1 MTSAAH
7 AELVERLRAA
17 GVATPATFPSD
28 EQVRASRAGEA
39 AVPLPALPDGFEAE
53 PAWISGLRVLWV
65 KPREA
70 DPAAV
75 VLYFH
80 GGGYAWMSADTH
92 RRVMARLAAA
102 CDAACLGV
110 DYRRSPEARFPAA
123 VDDAVSAYA
132 WLLAQGTDASQVIL
146 AGDSAG
152 GGLALCALLAI
163 RDRQLPQPAAAVCFS
178 PWTDLAVTGPSADT
192 ADDPIVSGPALRSM
206 AKAYLGDA
214 DPLTPLA
221 SPLYG
226 DLRGLPPVQVQVGT
240 RESLLDDARRFVTK
254 ATGDGVEA
262 SLVEHPEVIHMW
274 LVFDP
279 DLPESRRAFD
289 LAGAF
294 VRRHTGAGRSAG

>member
-1 MTSAAH
+1 VTSAAH
-7 AELVERLRAA
+7 AELVERLAAA
-17 GVATPATFPSD
+17 GVATPTTFPSD
-28 EQVRASRAGEA
+28 EHVRAARAAEA
-39 AVPLPALPDGFEAE
+39 AAPRPALPDGFEAD
-53 PAWISGLRVLWV
+53 PTWISQLRVLWV

-80 GGGYAWMSADTH
+80 GGGYSWMSADTH
-92 RRVMARLAAA
+92 RRVMAHLAAA

-123 VDDAVSAYA
+123 VDDALSAYA
-132 WLLAQGTDASQVIL
+132 WVLAQGTDASQVVL

-152 GGLALCALLAI
+152 GGLVLSALLAI

-206 AKAYLGDA
+206 AKAYLGDT
-214 DPLTPLA
+214 DPRTPLA

-226 DLRGLPPVQVQVGT
+226 DLRGLPPLQIQVGT

-254 ATGDGVEA
+254 ATGAGVEA

-279 DLPESRRAFD
+279 DLPESHHAFD
-289 LAGAF
+289 LAGTFA
-294 VRRHTGAGRSAG
+294 RRHTGRS